1 MEQKIKRLSKWRQ
14 GSKAPPTTI
23 EINPTNRCN
32 LKCKSCWQRA
42 FKVKE
47 DRLCADKIF
56 QVAQQALDLG
66 VSEFRFPGAGEPLLK
81 PGLFQTFELIKQE
94 EKEGQL
100 ITNGTLITED
110 KAERFIELGWDCL
123 TISLDS
129 PQPQV
134 NDYLRGKKG
143 AFEKTQRALMFLQ
156 KYKRQY
162 NSEKPLLRLNMVLS
176 NRNYDQLSAM
186 IRLAANYG
194 VDDLQ
199 VQPMTVWGELGEKL
213 KLDQIQR
220 KEFKRRAREAD
231 SLAEEKGVR
240 TNLGEFYET
249 ELVKRA
255 AEGMEE
261 ELKEDMQS
269 SDDEFLSLPCFEPFY
284 NLVVFP
290 DGRVGPCSISGGKDG
305 DSVLEK
311 NLEEI
316 WYYGSIDKV
325 RESLLNHDLPD
336 YCQSC
341 CSAVNLETKRI
352 KKRLSQI
359 EEDEE

>member
-1 MEQKIKRLSKWRQ
+1 MRWRQ
-14 GSKAPPTTI
+14 GKQQPPTTI
-23 EINPTNRCN
+23 EINPTNQCN
-32 LKCKSCWQRA
+32 LKCKSCWQRE
-42 FKVKE
+42 FEVSE
-47 DRLCADKIF
+47 DRLSSEKIY
-56 QVAQQALDLG
+56 QIVQQAIELG
-66 VSEFRFPGAGEPLLK
+66 VEEFRFPGAGEPLLK
-81 PGLFQTFELIKQE
+81 PNLLQAFELVKRE
-94 EKEGQL
+94 GKEGQL

-129 PQPQV
+129 PQPKV

-143 AFEKTQRALMFLQ
+143 TFEKTQDALMFLR

-186 IRLAANYG
+186 IRLAAKYG
-194 VDDLQ
+194 VDNLQ
-199 VQPMTVWGELGEKL
+199 VQPMTVWGDLGEKL

-255 AEGMEE
+255 ADNMQK
-261 ELKEDMQS
+261 ELKEDMQF
-269 SDDEFLSLPCFEPFY
+269 SDDGFLSLPCFEPFY

-325 RESLLNHDLPD
+325 RESLLNHDLLD

-352 KKRLSQI
+352 KEKLAQAV
-359 EEDEE
+359 EEGS